1 LFLKIKFKEVK
12 LIDVL
17 LNIGF
22 VLVIGF
28 ILYISLSG
36 RSAVE
41 REEPLTV
48 FQSDGKIELALTDDR
63 YYSFDISDIINK
75 KDAIYERLKSVIE
88 QKAINLSGYN
98 IVRVQ
103 FLGDSDGTKEQAEE
117 LYDIINSK
125 RQKN

>member
-1 LFLKIKFKEVK
+1 MV
-12 LIDVL
+12 DVL

-22 VLVIGF
+22 VLLVGF
-28 ILYISLSG
+28 VLFISYVLYIWLSG

-41 REEPLTV
+41 RKEPLTV

-88 QKAINLSGYN
+88 QKAVNLSGYN

-103 FLGDSDGTKEQAEE
+103 FLGDNKGTKEQAEE
-117 LYDIINSK
+117 LYEIINSK

>member
-1 LFLKIKFKEVK
+1 MV
-12 LIDVL
+12 DVL

-22 VLVIGF
+22 VLLVGF
-28 ILYISLSG
+28 VLFISYVLYIWLSG

-41 REEPLTV
+41 RKEPLTV

-88 QKAINLSGYN
+88 LKAINLSGYN

-103 FLGDSDGTKEQAEE
+103 FLGDNKGTKEQAEE
-117 LYDIINSK
+117 LYEIINSK